1 MTGGTEFNADLF
13 GSEVLQLDDILRHS
27 NWSSRH
33 DLAARVKNMLVG
45 AGHSLHAKGRD
56 AIPLRPRWRIVM
68 TNNDDDESLRQMPE
82 FAENFKEK
90 AHLFK
95 INQFTLP
102 KPNRTPQEWQALDAQ
117 VAKEMPAFIDSLLH
131 WNVPE
136 RFRSDRFGVKA
147 YHHPDLLDA
156 LYQMSKERQLA
167 GLVEI
172 GLMRRGNDQWGPGKA
187 EQLKAEL
194 CQSHLV
200 GKEAEKL
207 LNWEN
212 ATGTLLGR
220 LAKREADK
228 YISKRVGKSRE
239 SVWTIFLT
247 TIDDHPTNKDY

>member
-33 DLAARVKNMLVG
+33 DLAARLKNMLVG

-82 FAENFKEK
+82 FADNFKEK

-102 KPNRTPQEWQALDAQ
+102 VPNRTPAERQALDGQ
-117 VAKEMPAFIDSLLH
+117 VAKEMPAFIDAMLR

-147 YHHPDLLDA
+147 YHHPELLDK
-156 LYQMSKERQLA
+156 LYQMSNQHELA
-167 GLVEI
+167 SLIES
-172 GLMRRGNDQWGPGKA
+172 GLMRHGNGRWTGSA
-187 EQLKAEL
+187 AQLKAEL
-194 CQSHLV
+194 CQSHAV
-200 GKEAEKL
+200 SKEAEKL
-207 LNWEN
+207 LCWTN
-212 ATGTLLGR
+212 ATGTLLGH
-220 LAKREADK
+220 LAKREPNK
-228 YISKRVGKSRE
+228 YVGKQVGKSRDRI
-239 SVWTIFLT
+239 WTIFLN
-247 TIDDHPTNKDY
+247 TIEHPQDTIEY